1 MAALKIAQS
10 GSATHSAESFNNL
23 GVMLSYP
30 GDFLILISN
39 NNCLTQ
45 VEFVSEKENLELTL
59 PLIAFTLGW
68 SAKSLP

>member
-23 GVMLSYP
+23 CVMLSYP
-30 GDFLILISN
+30 CDFLILISN

-45 VEFVSEKENLELTL
+45 VEFVGEKEN
-59 PLIAFTLGW
+59 W
-68 SAKSLP
+68 N